1 MTAATEV
8 ALSRGIFTVSAL
20 SLNRQEIDE
29 SWEDRYH
36 LVRGSKLSHSTLE
49 NQQNRSS
56 SSALAIAMHYNAP
69 KWSSV

>member
-36 LVRGSKLSHSTLE
+36 LVRDSHSTLE